1 MNRKTV
7 FISSVQSE
15 FAKERKLLAD
25 YIRQDALF
33 SMYFEPFLF
42 EELPAQDRSAQTA
55 YLEQVANAEVYLLLM
70 GEKYGYEDGEGIS
83 PTEREYNIATSNH
96 AYRLAFIKGTEH
108 QEPKEEAFKQKIDN
122 AVIRNTF
129 TSYEELQS
137 GVYASLVEYM
147 TSHQILR
154 NGPFDATIHPDAGI
168 DDLDKE
174 KIRWFVG
181 LAREKRQFPLQYSE
195 ANIRQILL
203 SLHLITDD
211 NRLKNAALLLFAKDV
226 QKWFT
231 SATIKCAHFYG
242 TKIQKP
248 IASQQIY
255 GGSVFEMVDMAVG
268 FVMSRIDQHVGE
280 RTRSAQVDVTPEL
293 PPQAVTEAIV
303 NAVVH
308 RSYTSNGS
316 VQVMLFKDRLE
327 VWNPGK
333 LPPGM
338 TIAKLNKEH
347 TSNPVNPVLANPVYL
362 AGYIEQMGTGTTD
375 IIDRCVE
382 NGLRKPEFHQDE
394 EFRVVLWRPEVQE
407 GGKER
412 GTEGGKERGKV
423 AGKATGK
430 VAGKVDKNI
439 ARIILAI
446 RGNTAS
452 TREIMAAMKLKGGD
466 NFRSRYLYPSIEA
479 GYVSKLYPDSVS
491 RPDQAYYLTEKGLQ
505 LLSELL
511 KE

>member
-55 YLEQVANAEVYLLLM
+55 YLEQAANAEVYLLLM

-83 PTEREYNIATSNH
+83 PTE
-96 AYRLAFIKGTEH
+96 
-108 QEPKEEAFKQKIDN
+108 
-122 AVIRNTF
+122 
-129 TSYEELQS
+129 
-137 GVYASLVEYM
+137 
-147 TSHQILR
+147 
-154 NGPFDATIHPDAGI
+154 
-168 DDLDKE
+168 
-174 KIRWFVG
+174 
-181 LAREKRQFPLQYSE
+181 
-195 ANIRQILL
+195 
-203 SLHLITDD
+203 
-211 NRLKNAALLLFAKDV
+211 
-226 QKWFT
+226 
-231 SATIKCAHFYG
+231 
-242 TKIQKP
+242 
-248 IASQQIY
+248 
-255 GGSVFEMVDMAVG
+255 
-268 FVMSRIDQHVGE
+268 
-280 RTRSAQVDVTPEL
+280 
-293 PPQAVTEAIV
+293 
-303 NAVVH
+303 
-308 RSYTSNGS
+308 
-316 VQVMLFKDRLE
+316 

-338 TIAKLNKEH
+338 TIAKLNKAH

-375 IIDRCVE
+375 IIDHCMSY
-382 NGLRKPEFHQDE
+382 GLRKPEFHQDE
-394 EFRVVLWRPEVQE
+394 DFRAVLWRPEVQ
-407 GGKER
+407 
-412 GTEGGKERGKV
+412 
-423 AGKATGK
+423 

-479 GYVSKLYPDSVS
+479 GYVSKLYPDSES

>member
-1 MNRKTV
+1 M
-7 FISSVQSE
+7 
-15 FAKERKLLAD
+15 
-25 YIRQDALF
+25 
-33 SMYFEPFLF
+33 
-42 EELPAQDRSAQTA
+42 
-55 YLEQVANAEVYLLLM
+55 
-70 GEKYGYEDGEGIS
+70 
-83 PTEREYNIATSNH
+83 
-96 AYRLAFIKGTEH
+96 
-108 QEPKEEAFKQKIDN
+108 
-122 AVIRNTF
+122 
-129 TSYEELQS
+129 
-137 GVYASLVEYM
+137 
-147 TSHQILR
+147 
-154 NGPFDATIHPDAGI
+154 
-168 DDLDKE
+168 
-174 KIRWFVG
+174 
-181 LAREKRQFPLQYSE
+181 QYSE

-203 SLHLITDD
+203 SLHLITED
-211 NRLKNAALLLFAKDV
+211 NQIKNAALLLFAKDV

-255 GGSVFEMVDMAVG
+255 GGSVFEMVDMAVS
-268 FVMSRIDQHVGE
+268 FVMSRINQHVGE

-333 LPPGM
+333 LPQGM

-375 IIDRCVE
+375 IIDHCLSY
-382 NGLRKPEFHQDE
+382 GLRKPEFYQDDD
-394 EFRVVLWRPEVQE
+394 FRVVMWRRDEIR
-407 GGKER
+407 GK
-412 GTEGGKERGKV
+412 EGGKERGKV

-446 RGNTAS
+446 RGNTVS
-452 TREIMAAMKLKGGD
+452 TREIMATMQLKGGD
-466 NFRSRYLYPSIEA
+466 NFRRRYLYPSIEA
-479 GYVSKLYPDSVS
+479 GYVSKLYPDSES
-491 RPDQAYYLTEKGLQ
+491 RPDQAYYLTDKGLQ

-511 KE
+511 KK

>member
-1 MNRKTV
+1 M
-7 FISSVQSE
+7 
-15 FAKERKLLAD
+15 
-25 YIRQDALF
+25 
-33 SMYFEPFLF
+33 
-42 EELPAQDRSAQTA
+42 
-55 YLEQVANAEVYLLLM
+55 
-70 GEKYGYEDGEGIS
+70 
-83 PTEREYNIATSNH
+83 
-96 AYRLAFIKGTEH
+96 
-108 QEPKEEAFKQKIDN
+108 
-122 AVIRNTF
+122 
-129 TSYEELQS
+129 
-137 GVYASLVEYM
+137 
-147 TSHQILR
+147 
-154 NGPFDATIHPDAGI
+154 
-168 DDLDKE
+168 
-174 KIRWFVG
+174 
-181 LAREKRQFPLQYSE
+181 QYSE

-211 NRLKNAALLLFAKDV
+211 DRLKNAALLLFAKDV

-255 GGSVFEMVDMAVG
+255 GGSVFEMVDLAVG

-333 LPPGM
+333 LPQGM
-338 TIAKLNKEH
+338 TIAKLNKAH

-362 AGYIEQMGTGTTD
+362 AAYIEQMGTGTTD

-394 EFRVVLWRPEVQE
+394 DYRVVLWRPEVQE
-407 GGKER
+407 R
-412 GTEGGKERGKV
+412 GTERGKV

-452 TREIMAAMKLKGGD
+452 TREIMAAMKLKR
-466 NFRSRYLYPSIEA
+466 FREPPRPS
-479 GYVSKLYPDSVS
+479 
-491 RPDQAYYLTEKGLQ
+491 
-505 LLSELL
+505 LLPN
-511 KE
+511 

>member
-1 MNRKTV
+1 
-7 FISSVQSE
+7 
-15 FAKERKLLAD
+15 
-25 YIRQDALF
+25 
-33 SMYFEPFLF
+33 
-42 EELPAQDRSAQTA
+42 
-55 YLEQVANAEVYLLLM
+55 
-70 GEKYGYEDGEGIS
+70 
-83 PTEREYNIATSNH
+83 
-96 AYRLAFIKGTEH
+96 
-108 QEPKEEAFKQKIDN
+108 
-122 AVIRNTF
+122 
-129 TSYEELQS
+129 
-137 GVYASLVEYM
+137 
-147 TSHQILR
+147 
-154 NGPFDATIHPDAGI
+154 
-168 DDLDKE
+168 
-174 KIRWFVG
+174 
-181 LAREKRQFPLQYSE
+181 
-195 ANIRQILL
+195 
-203 SLHLITDD
+203 
-211 NRLKNAALLLFAKDV
+211 
-226 QKWFT
+226 
-231 SATIKCAHFYG
+231 
-242 TKIQKP
+242 
-248 IASQQIY
+248 
-255 GGSVFEMVDMAVG
+255 MVDLAVG

-333 LPPGM
+333 LPQGM
-338 TIAKLNKEH
+338 TIAKLNKAH

-362 AGYIEQMGTGTTD
+362 AAYIEQMGTGTTD

-394 EFRVVLWRPEVQE
+394 DYRVVLWRPEVQE
-407 GGKER
+407 R
-412 GTEGGKERGKV
+412 GTERGKV

-479 GYVSKLYPDSVS
+479 GYVSKLYPDSES

-505 LLSELL
+505 LLSKLL
-511 KE
+511 KK

>member
-55 YLEQVANAEVYLLLM
+55 YLEQAANAEVYLLLM

-96 AYRLAFIKGTEH
+96 AYRLAFIKETEH

-181 LAREKRQFPLQYSE
+181 LAREKRQFPLQ
-195 ANIRQILL
+195 
-203 SLHLITDD
+203 
-211 NRLKNAALLLFAKDV
+211 
-226 QKWFT
+226 
-231 SATIKCAHFYG
+231 
-242 TKIQKP
+242 
-248 IASQQIY
+248 
-255 GGSVFEMVDMAVG
+255 
-268 FVMSRIDQHVGE
+268 
-280 RTRSAQVDVTPEL
+280 
-293 PPQAVTEAIV
+293 
-303 NAVVH
+303 
-308 RSYTSNGS
+308 
-316 VQVMLFKDRLE
+316 
-327 VWNPGK
+327 
-333 LPPGM
+333 
-338 TIAKLNKEH
+338 
-347 TSNPVNPVLANPVYL
+347 
-362 AGYIEQMGTGTTD
+362 
-375 IIDRCVE
+375 
-382 NGLRKPEFHQDE
+382 
-394 EFRVVLWRPEVQE
+394 
-407 GGKER
+407 
-412 GTEGGKERGKV
+412 
-423 AGKATGK
+423 
-430 VAGKVDKNI
+430 
-439 ARIILAI
+439 
-446 RGNTAS
+446 
-452 TREIMAAMKLKGGD
+452 
-466 NFRSRYLYPSIEA
+466 
-479 GYVSKLYPDSVS
+479 
-491 RPDQAYYLTEKGLQ
+491 
-505 LLSELL
+505 
-511 KE
+511 

>member
-1 MNRKTV
+1 MDDIV
-7 FISSVQSE
+7 GAGF
-15 FAKERKLLAD
+15 
-25 YIRQDALF
+25 
-33 SMYFEPFLF
+33 
-42 EELPAQDRSAQTA
+42 
-55 YLEQVANAEVYLLLM
+55 
-70 GEKYGYEDGEGIS
+70 GGI
-83 PTEREYNIATSNH
+83 
-96 AYRLAFIKGTEH
+96 
-108 QEPKEEAFKQKIDN
+108 
-122 AVIRNTF
+122 

-211 NRLKNAALLLFAKDV
+211 NRIKNAALLLFAKDV

-255 GGSVFEMVDMAVG
+255 GGNVFEMVDMAVG

-375 IIDRCVE
+375 IINRCVE

-394 EFRVVLWRPEVQE
+394 DFRTVLWRPEVQ
-407 GGKER
+407 
-412 GTEGGKERGKV
+412 V
-423 AGKATGK
+423 AGK

-446 RGNTAS
+446 RGNTVS
-452 TREIMAAMKLKGGD
+452 TREIMAAMQLKGGD
-466 NFRSRYLYPSIEA
+466 NFRNRYLYPSIES
-479 GYVSKLYPDSVS
+479 GYVSKLYPDSDS

>member
-25 YIRQDALF
+25 YIRRDALF

-55 YLEQVANAEVYLLLM
+55 YLEQAANAEVYLLLM

-83 PTEREYNIATSNH
+83 PTE
-96 AYRLAFIKGTEH
+96 
-108 QEPKEEAFKQKIDN
+108 
-122 AVIRNTF
+122 
-129 TSYEELQS
+129 
-137 GVYASLVEYM
+137 
-147 TSHQILR
+147 
-154 NGPFDATIHPDAGI
+154 
-168 DDLDKE
+168 
-174 KIRWFVG
+174 
-181 LAREKRQFPLQYSE
+181 
-195 ANIRQILL
+195 
-203 SLHLITDD
+203 
-211 NRLKNAALLLFAKDV
+211 
-226 QKWFT
+226 
-231 SATIKCAHFYG
+231 
-242 TKIQKP
+242 
-248 IASQQIY
+248 
-255 GGSVFEMVDMAVG
+255 
-268 FVMSRIDQHVGE
+268 
-280 RTRSAQVDVTPEL
+280 
-293 PPQAVTEAIV
+293 
-303 NAVVH
+303 
-308 RSYTSNGS
+308 
-316 VQVMLFKDRLE
+316 

-333 LPPGM
+333 LPQGM

-347 TSNPVNPVLANPVYL
+347 TSNPVNLVLANPVYL

-394 EFRVVLWRPEVQE
+394 DFRVVLWRPEAQE
-407 GGKER
+407 GGKVA
-412 GTEGGKERGKV
+412 GTEGGKEGGKERGKV
-423 AGKATGK
+423 AGK